1 MDIWRVLSAIIRRWY
16 IIIPLLVV
24 TGAAAA
30 TIGHWVKPEYKTQAI
45 INVVVGKATVQNFQA
60 KTGQLQLL
68 NPYLAVDY
76 TSSILEY
83 SLKASSTQQ
92 DLAAAGLV
100 GGYEV
105 KAVPRSSFV
114 GIDVTANDADL
125 AMATAHGIIDRARRI
140 LAKRQSTIDPGTP
153 RVSIEVLDNAD
164 AVSVSTKGQ
173 LQAQA
178 GVLAVGGII
187 SVIVT
192 VLANDLLLL
201 RRRRL
206 EREADVEETTDVE
219 IGASSNGT
227 VSGVDKA
234 VATVTRADR

>member
-1 MDIWRVLSAIIRRWY
+1 
-16 IIIPLLVV
+16 
-24 TGAAAA
+24 
-30 TIGHWVKPEYKTQAI
+30 
-45 INVVVGKATVQNFQA
+45 
-60 KTGQLQLL
+60 
-68 NPYLAVDY
+68 
-76 TSSILEY
+76 
-83 SLKASSTQQ
+83 
-92 DLAAAGLV
+92 
-100 GGYEV
+100 
-105 KAVPRSSFV
+105 
-114 GIDVTANDADL
+114 
-125 AMATAHGIIDRARRI
+125 
-140 LAKRQSTIDPGTP
+140 
-153 RVSIEVLDNAD
+153 VSIEVLDNAD

>member
-16 IIIPLLVV
+16 IIIPLLAA
-24 TGAAAA
+24 TGVAAV

-45 INVVVGKATVQNFQA
+45 INVVVGKASFQNAQA

-83 SLKASSTQQ
+83 SLKAGDTQQ
-92 DLAAAGLV
+92 DLATAGLV
-100 GGYEV
+100 GAYEV

-114 GIDVTANDADL
+114 GIDVTANDPDL

-140 LAKRQSTIDPGTP
+140 LAKRQSGIDPGTP

-164 AVSVSTKGQ
+164 AVSASTKGQ
-173 LQAQA
+173 VQALA
-178 GVLAVGGII
+178 GVVAVGGII
-187 SVIVT
+187 SVITT
-192 VLANDLLLL
+192 VLANDLLIL
-201 RRRRL
+201 RRRRR
-206 EREADVEETTDVE
+206 ERALDAEATTNVE
-219 IGASSNGT
+219 IAPSGNGA
-227 VSGVDKA
+227 VSAAGKA
-234 VATVTRADR
+234 VAPATRVGR